1 MNTYLKKVYI
11 KLENKYPNQY
21 EYLNAVKQ
29 FLLTITDYIETIDDI
44 ESLNIIERIVEPDR
58 IISFKVPWVDDNGNV
73 KVNIGWRV
81 QHSNLLGVYKG
92 GIRFSKNVN
101 ESILKFLAF
110 EQTFKNSLSDLP
122 LGGAK
127 GGSDFDPIGKSD
139 LEIMRFSQNFMRE
152 LYKHIGPDIDVPAG
166 DLGVSAKEIGYLYGM
181 YKKLTT
187 THNHAFTS
195 KGLSFGGSLLRPE
208 STGYGICYVTEKAL
222 NTYFNDTIKDKKVII
237 SGAGQVG
244 INTALKAKDLGAK
257 VIAISCSK
265 GVLYDE
271 VDLDLELIKELNS
284 GPEELD
290 VYLDKYPNTK
300 YFKNPK
306 ELWNIKADIAIPC
319 ATQNELDAND
329 AKKLIDNG
337 LKMLVE
343 GANKP
348 STDKAIELFIKN
360 KVLFIP
366 SKAANTGGVSVS
378 SLEMLQNA
386 TTSKW
391 SAEEVDRE
399 LKTIM
404 ENIFDNIYETAKDLN
419 NIYNL
424 EKAANVASFKK
435 IYEAMKA
442 QGV

>member
-1 MNTYLKKVYI
+1 MNTYLTKVYV

-29 FLLTITDYIETIDDI
+29 FLLSINDYVESIDDL
-44 ESLNIIERIVEPDR
+44 EQLNIIERIVEPDR

-73 KVNIGWRV
+73 QVNVGWRV

-92 GIRFSKNVN
+92 GIRFSKDVN
-101 ESILKFLAF
+101 ESIIKFLAF
-110 EQTFKNSLSDLP
+110 EQTFKNSLSELP

-127 GGSDFDPIGKSD
+127 GGSDFNPLNKSD

-166 DLGVSAKEIGYLYGM
+166 DLGVSAKEVGYLYGM
-181 YKKLTT
+181 YKKLTS
-187 THNHAFTS
+187 THNPTFTS

-222 NTYFNDTIKDKKVII
+222 NTYFNDSIKNKKVII

-244 INTALKAKDLGAK
+244 INTARKAKELGAK
-257 VIAISCSK
+257 VIAISCLK
-265 GVLYDE
+265 GVLYNED
-271 VDLDLELIKELNS
+271 DLDLDLISNLNS
-284 GPEELD
+284 SKDELD
-290 VYLDKYPNTK
+290 VYLEKYPNTK

-306 ELWNIKADIAIPC
+306 DIWKIKADIAIPC
-319 ATQNELDAND
+319 ATQNELDESD
-329 AKKLIDNG
+329 AKTLIDNG

-348 STDKAIELFIKN
+348 STDKAIEKFIKN

-378 SLEMLQNA
+378 SLEMHQNA

-391 SAEEVDRE
+391 SAEEVDSK
-399 LKTIM
+399 LKVIM
-404 ENIFDNIYETAKDLN
+404 GNIFDNIYETAKEIN

-424 EKAANVASFKK
+424 EKAANIASFKK

>member
-1 MNTYLKKVYI
+1 MNTYLTKVYI

-29 FLLTITDYIETIDDI
+29 FLLSINDYVESIDDI

-73 KVNIGWRV
+73 QVNVGWRV

-92 GIRFSKNVN
+92 GIRYSKDVN
-101 ESILKFLAF
+101 ESIIKFLAF
-110 EQTFKNSLSDLP
+110 EQTFKNSLSELP

-127 GGSDFDPIGKSD
+127 GGSDFDPSNKSD

-152 LYKHIGPDIDVPAG
+152 LYKYIGPDIDVPAG
-166 DLGVSAKEIGYLYGM
+166 DLGVSAKEVGYLFGM

-222 NTYFNDTIKDKKVII
+222 NTYFNESLYGKKVIV

-244 INTALKAKDLGAK
+244 INTALKAKELGAK
-257 VIAISCSK
+257 VIAISCLK
-265 GVLYDE
+265 GVLYNE
-271 VDLDLELIKELNS
+271 EELDLELIRELNS
-284 GPEELD
+284 SRDELD
-290 VYLDKYPNTK
+290 VYLNTYPNTK

-306 ELWNIKADIAIPC
+306 ELWNIKAKIEIQCD
-319 ATQNELDAND
+319 TKNELDENN

-391 SAEEVDRE
+391 SAEIGR
-399 LKTIM
+399 
-404 ENIFDNIYETAKDLN
+404 
-419 NIYNL
+419 
-424 EKAANVASFKK
+424 AS
-435 IYEAMKA
+435 
-442 QGV
+442 

>member
-1 MNTYLKKVYI
+1 MNTYLTKVYV

-29 FLLTITDYIETIDDI
+29 FLLSINDYVESIDDL
-44 ESLNIIERIVEPDR
+44 EQLNIIERIVEPDR

-73 KVNIGWRV
+73 QVNVGWRV

-92 GIRFSKNVN
+92 GIRFSKDVN
-101 ESILKFLAF
+101 ESIIKFLAF
-110 EQTFKNSLSDLP
+110 EQTFKNSLSELP

-127 GGSDFDPIGKSD
+127 GGSDFNPLNKSD

-166 DLGVSAKEIGYLYGM
+166 DLGVSAKEVGYLYGM
-181 YKKLTT
+181 YKKLTS
-187 THNHAFTS
+187 THNPTFTS
-195 KGLSFGGSLLRPE
+195 KGLFFGGSLLRPE

-222 NTYFNDTIKDKKVII
+222 NTYFNDSIKNKKVII

-244 INTALKAKDLGAK
+244 INTARKAKELGAK
-257 VIAISCSK
+257 VIAISCLK
-265 GVLYDE
+265 GVLYNEDNL
-271 VDLDLELIKELNS
+271 DLDLISKLNS
-284 GPEELD
+284 SKDELD
-290 VYLDKYPNTK
+290 VYLEKYPNTK

-306 ELWNIKADIAIPC
+306 DIWKIKADIAIPC
-319 ATQNELDAND
+319 ATQNELDESD
-329 AKKLIDNG
+329 AKTLIDNG

-348 STDKAIELFIKN
+348 STDKAIEKFIKN

-378 SLEMLQNA
+378 SLEMHQNA

-391 SAEEVDRE
+391 SAEEVDSK
-399 LKTIM
+399 LKVIM
-404 ENIFDNIYETAKDLN
+404 GNIFDNIYETAKEIN

-424 EKAANVASFKK
+424 EKAANIASFKK